1 MTSQSK
7 LFTTGELMDILDD
20 PHYLIVDVRP
30 IDAFNGWKL
39 RGEKR
44 GGHIRNAKSFP
55 AKWAGYIDWIE
66 IARDKGLSEGKNI
79 VLYGYNADEVYKV
92 EKQFRKAGIGPVFI
106 YPYFIDEWDAD
117 LNCPMDH
124 MQRFGKLVPPQWL
137 YSKLF
142 SKEEDNHSGK
152 IVVCHAHYQNIG
164 DYEKGHIPGAIA
176 MDTNELES
184 QETWNR
190 KSPDELKKVL
200 ERHGITSDSTV
211 VMYGRFSF
219 PRNDDPYPGSS
230 AGHLGAIRAAVILM
244 YAGVKDVR
252 VLNGGI
258 QSWED
263 ENYAISKTKTV
274 PDSAIDFGDDIHGN
288 PNVFIDLPEA
298 KKYLQEANAELV
310 SVRSWPEII
319 GEVSGYNYIAQK
331 GRIPGA
337 VFGNCGS
344 DAYHMENY
352 RNLDHTTKEYYEIA
366 YEWIEKGITPDK
378 KLAFY
383 CGTGW
388 RGAEAF
394 FNAYLMGWPDIA
406 VYDGGWFEW
415 SNDPANPIERGL
427 PEDEGLFL

>member
-1 MTSQSK
+1 MTSQSQELSTAELIK
-7 LFTTGELMDILDD
+7 LLDD
-20 PHYLIVDVRP
+20 PHYLMVDTRP

-39 RGEKR
+39 KGEKR

-55 AKWAGYIDWIE
+55 AKWAEYIDWIE
-66 IARDKGLSEGKNI
+66 IARGKGLSGEKNL
-79 VLYGYNADEVYKV
+79 VLYGYDDDEVYQV
-92 EKQFRKAGIGPVFI
+92 EKQFRKAGIGPIFI
-106 YPYFIDEWDAD
+106 YPHFLDEWVVD
-117 LNCPMDH
+117 LNCPVDH
-124 MQRFGKLVPPQWL
+124 MPRFDKLVPPQWL

-142 SKEEDNHSGK
+142 LEEENISGK
-152 IVVCHAHYQNIG
+152 LVVCHAHYQNKN
-164 DYEKGHIPGAIA
+164 DYKKGHIPGAIA
-176 MDTNELES
+176 LDTNELES
-184 QETWNR
+184 QKTWNR
-190 KSPDELKKVL
+190 KSPGELREVL

-219 PRNDDPYPGSS
+219 PSSEDPYPGSS

-263 ENYAISKTKTV
+263 ENYAVSKKVTI
-274 PDSAIDFGDDIHGN
+274 PDPVADFGEEIPAN
-288 PNVFIDLPEA
+288 PEVFIDLPQA
-298 KKYLQEANAELV
+298 KVYLQEQDAKLV

-319 GEVSGYNYIAQK
+319 GEVSGYHYIAKK

-337 VFGNCGS
+337 VFGNGGS

-352 RNLDHTTKEYYEIA
+352 RNLDHTTREYYEIA

-415 SNDPANPIERGL
+415 SNDPANPIGRGM
-427 PEDEGLFL
+427 PEEEELFF